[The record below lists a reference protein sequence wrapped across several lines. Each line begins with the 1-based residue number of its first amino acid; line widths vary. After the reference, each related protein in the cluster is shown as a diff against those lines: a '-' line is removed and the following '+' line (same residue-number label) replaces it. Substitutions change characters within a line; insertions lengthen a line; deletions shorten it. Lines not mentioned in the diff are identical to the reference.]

1 MIAKLTERFIKTIT
15 PKSTPYEIR
24 DTEIN
29 GFILRIEPTGTLIY
43 YLVYRITTG
52 AKKRYKI
59 GRHGSITVTQARDMA
74 KQFSAKA
81 ISGQDLQEEKKKA
94 ILEKE
99 KIKTRTLEK
108 FIELHYAPWVLV
120 ERKTGIGTINRL
132 NLNFSSLMKLSLEEI
147 SALLIEKWRTEQ
159 LKLGKVAATV
169 NRDVATLKAVL
180 SKAVS
185 WDLLEASPLAKL
197 KPLKTDNMIKVRYLS
212 IEEEKRLLTILN
224 ERDKNSIL
232 SRESGNIWR
241 SNRGYDLLP
250 SLNGH
255 SFFDYMT
262 PMILTAMHTGLRQG
276 ELFSLRWDHVD
287 FNKAIITVA
296 GNKAKNGKTRH
307 VPLNKEVLY
316 VLSSWNKQC
325 SNYELVFPSK
335 EGNQINNVRKS
346 WCSILKKANIINFR
360 WHDLRHHFASRL
372 VMAGVDLNTV
382 RELLGH
388 SDLKVTLRYAH
399 LAPEHKA
406 EAVAKLT
413 NYIPSYKSIY

>member
-15 PKSTPYEIR
+15 PQPKAYEVR

-29 GFILRIEPTGTLIY
+29 GFILRVERSGALIY
-43 YLVYRITTG
+43 YLVYRTTIG
-52 AKKRYKI
+52 TKKRYRL
-59 GRHGSITVTQARDMA
+59 GRYGSITVTQARDLA

-94 ILEKE
+94 SIEKE

-108 FIELHYAPWVLV
+108 FLEFHYAPWVVV

-132 NLNFSSLMKLSLEEI
+132 NLNFSNLMKLSLEEI
-147 SALLIEKWRTEQ
+147 SPLLIEKWRTEQ
-159 LKLGKVAATV
+159 LKLGKVASTV

-180 SKAVS
+180 SKAVA
-185 WDLLEASPLAKL
+185 WDWIETSPLTKL

-212 IEEEKRLLTILN
+212 IDEEKRLLKTLN
-224 ERDKNSIL
+224 ERDKHSIL
-232 SRESGNIWR
+232 RRESGNLWR
-241 SNRGYDLLP
+241 ENRGYDLLP
-250 SLNGH
+250 SLNEH
-255 SFFDYMT
+255 AFFDYLT
-262 PMILTAMHTGLRQG
+262 PMVLIAMNTGLRQG

-287 FNKAIITVA
+287 LDKAMITVA
-296 GNKAKNGKTRH
+296 GDKAKSGKTRH
-307 VPLNKEVLY
+307 IPLN
-316 VLSSWNKQC
+316 SSTLLALKTWNKQC
-325 SNYELVFPSK
+325 SNYELVFPNK
-335 EGNQINNVRKS
+335 EGKQIDNVRKS
-346 WCSILKKANIINFR
+346 WCRVLKKSNITNFR

-388 SDLKVTLRYAH
+388 SDLTVTLRYAH

-406 EAVAKLT
+406 EAVERLVNKIHH
-413 NYIPSYKSIY
+413 NDKYC